1 MNRLTLLALVIAV
14 AFGIVGSDRAAAAV
28 CAEFPNQAAA
38 QVAAN
43 TRDGDGDGI
52 YCEAL
57 PCPCL
62 RPSATPGG
70 APPTAPAGPSPTPSP
85 TAPTFWG
92 PSDALPPVGG
102 GAPAPAM
109 PPRAARCSDF
119 RNQAAAQSA
128 ANTRD
133 GDGDGFYCESLPCPC
148 AAGLPG
154 KPTGSKTTPAT
165 GGSAP
170 GSTQPSGG
178 ATPSTG
184 GGSAGGAAGSAR
196 PPKTFRRLA
205 VTVTSVV
212 DGDTVKV
219 LLPNGARTTVR
230 VIGIDT
236 PETKKPRVPVE
247 CGGREA
253 TALMTSLA
261 SGKAASLIS
270 DPSQDSVDRYG
281 RLLGYVEV
289 DGRDLGLHLVRAGR
303 ADVYI
308 YGGVP
313 FARTAKYQAA
323 QNRARA
329 EVLGV
334 FATCKGDFHSEQSR

>member
-1 MNRLTLLALVIAV
+1 MA
-14 AFGIVGSDRAAAAV
+14 GGAAV
-28 CAEFPNQAAA
+28 GISTASAHQSGCHRWHSCPSDT
-38 QVAAN
+38 VSYVC
-43 TRDGDGDGI
+43 GDLG
-52 YCEAL
+52 YACQY
-57 PCPCL
+57 
-62 RPSATPGG
+62 PSTPTYTPPSY
-70 APPTAPAGPSPTPSP
+70 APPTYPPPSYTPPTYTPPSYTPP
-85 TAPTFWG
+85 TYTP
-92 PSDALPPVGG
+92 
-102 GAPAPAM
+102 
-109 PPRAARCSDF
+109 
-119 RNQAAAQSA
+119 
-128 ANTRD
+128 
-133 GDGDGFYCESLPCPC
+133 
-148 AAGLPG
+148 
-154 KPTGSKTTPAT
+154 PAT
-165 GGSAP
+165 EGSTS

-178 ATPSTG
+178 ATPSDG

-212 DGDTVKV
+212 DGDTLKV

-289 DGRDLGLHLVRAGR
+289 DGRDLGLQLVRAGR
-303 ADVYI
+303 ADVYV
-308 YGGVP
+308 YGRIP
-313 FARTAKYQAA
+313 FGRVDTYRGAREQ
-323 QNRARA
+323 ARA

-334 FATCKGDFHSEQSR
+334 FATCQSDFHSEQ